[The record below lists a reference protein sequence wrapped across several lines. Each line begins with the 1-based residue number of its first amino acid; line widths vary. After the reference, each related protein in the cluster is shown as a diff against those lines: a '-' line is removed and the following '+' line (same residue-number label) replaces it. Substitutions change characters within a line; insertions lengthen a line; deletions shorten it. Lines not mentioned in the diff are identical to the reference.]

1 MSNATIQDY
10 TSPAIPKASQRLT
23 RADRLVS
30 SLEKVPESLRRERR
44 WVAYLGQHD
53 YTPESEI
60 GLAGGASLAV
70 PSTWLDAA
78 GAVELLR
85 SNRAAKGIAFVT
97 GDGWHAYVL
106 RNGMARAETPTGH
119 DLVLPDPSLMDHD
132 WHEPAD
138 DGTDDARVL
147 TRMAVDTSEPLNPRY
162 PNEVR
167 WVEHGH
173 RWMAFP
179 VPTITPTPDEPLCM
193 VELLELAEDAEGY
206 ADALDQAPSDPKPF
220 ARLLFSTALQ
230 HGVPSRAH
238 ATDVVSEA
246 MGNLNLPMSKRELDT
261 LYTAVKSTAPGR
273 GKQRKSRAKSDDE
286 RAFID
291 DIDQARE
298 LGRMLAD
305 AGHRYCWQE
314 RRWLLRDPK
323 TGLLRRSTAEEH
335 HGVQAEAF
343 AFTQTYADVL
353 DLGNRSAAG
362 HARRLADCVTQ
373 AETSHVS
380 AELLDADPNLVG
392 VPSGVY
398 DLRTHE
404 IRGAKPGELVT
415 RSLSVDPDPDYVDGL
430 WCSDFLPVRVP
441 DEQHRR
447 ILQVGAGYSLSGN
460 RGAKVFFLLHGAAN
474 SGKSSFLETLL
485 ELFGSGRTGYAGALE
500 NGIYSREQGDDDK
513 RGFFAIVGKRLVVA
527 DELAGHRTLNERFV
541 KALSTGAT
549 VEAEGKFQ
557 HPFSV
562 RCQACLW
569 LGTNELPR
577 VRMGGEQVLTRVRLI
592 PFDVVLPPDP
602 TYRERLHS
610 PAELSK
616 VAGWAVDGWAMLQR
630 DGVSAMDATD
640 AMRDAADEWLND
652 AAYNPM
658 RRFVRERVEH
668 APEPDAWLF
677 SSDIESEYETWRQA
691 QRPSIDTRWQPQR
704 FADAVQAAGWTASK
718 ADGPAPAVQSKR
730 MNTYTGKQGR
740 GWSHLRMIPAEG
752 LTPRPIDIPY

>member
-1 MSNATIQDY
+1 
-10 TSPAIPKASQRLT
+10 
-23 RADRLVS
+23 
-30 SLEKVPESLRRERR
+30 LEKVPESIRQERR
-44 WVAYLGQHD
+44 WVAYLGDDATH
-53 YTPESEI
+53 TPESEM
-60 GLAGGASLAV
+60 GLAGGASLADA
-70 PSTWLDAA
+70 STWLDAA
-78 GAVELLR
+78 GAIDLVR
-85 SNRAAKGIAFVT
+85 SNRGAKGIAFVT
-97 GDGWHAYVL
+97 GDGWYAYVL
-106 RNGMARAETPTGH
+106 RHGLARASTQTGN
-119 DLVLPDPSLMDHD
+119 DLTKPDPRLMDHD
-132 WHEPAD
+132 WHEPSD

-147 TRMAVDTSEPLNPRY
+147 TRTAVDTSEPVNPRY
-162 PNEVR
+162 RTEVR
-167 WVEHGH
+167 WADHGH
-173 RWMAFP
+173 QLMAFP
-179 VPTITPTPDEPLCM
+179 VPTITTTPDEPLTM
-193 VELLELAEDAEGY
+193 AELLELAEDAEGY
-206 ADALDQAPSDPKPF
+206 ADAVQQAQSDPKPL
-220 ARLLFSTALQ
+220 ARLLFATALA

-238 ATDVVSEA
+238 ATDVVSEV
-246 MGNLNLPMSKRELDT
+246 MGNLNLPLSKRELDT
-261 LYTAVKSTAPGR
+261 LYTAAKSTAPGR
-273 GKQRKSRAKSDDE
+273 VKQRKVRAKSDDE

-291 DIDQARE
+291 DIDHARQLGRE
-298 LGRMLAD
+298 LID

-314 RRWLLRDPK
+314 RRWLLRDGR
-323 TGLLRRSTAEEH
+323 TGLLRRSTADEH
-335 HGVQAEAF
+335 HGIQNEAF
-343 AFTQTYADVL
+343 AFTQHYADVL
-353 DLGNRSAAG
+353 DLGKRSAAVC
-362 HARRLADCVTQ
+362 ARGLAFTATNDPSTQ
-373 AETSHVS
+373 VS
-380 AELLDADPNLVG
+380 AELLDEDPNLVG

-398 DLRTHE
+398 DLRTGE
-404 IRGAKPGELVT
+404 TRAARNGELVT
-415 RSLSVDPDPDYVDGL
+415 RSLSVDPDPDYADGL
-430 WCSDFLPVRVP
+430 WCSDFLPSRVP
-441 DEQHRR
+441 DAQHRR
-447 ILQVGAGYSLSGN
+447 ILQLGAGYCLSGN

-485 ELFGSGRTGYAGALE
+485 ELFGSGRTGYAGPLE

-513 RGFFAIVGKRLVVA
+513 RGFYDIVGKRLVVA
-527 DELAGHRTLNERFV
+527 DELVGHRTLNERFV

-549 VEAEGKFQ
+549 VQAEGKFQ

-610 PAELSK
+610 RAELAK
-616 VAGWAVDGWAMLQR
+616 VAGWAFAGWAMLQR
-630 DGVSAMDATD
+630 EGVAAMDPTD

-677 SSDIESEYETWRQA
+677 SSDIEAEYETWRQA

-718 ADGPAPAVQSKR
+718 VDGPAPAVQSKR